1 MAVDRALFD
10 ENERKICVDNLR
22 WAWAN
27 YFVSL
32 SDHSQTG
39 SYKALG

>member
-10 ENERKICVDNLR
+10 ENERSICVDNLA
-22 WAWAN
+22 WAWNN

-39 SYKALG
+39 SYRALG